1 MRLKLGG
8 SPLDLG
14 EALAAAWD
22 FSREISSDRIVD
34 VSPNS
39 NHGTAVNLPARAM
52 TGANW
57 TGDESNFTRAPG
69 EYGAIHF
76 HDDDLD
82 DAGWE
87 TDFTFTIPDSLPSG
101 IYAARLRAGDDV
113 ERLPFWC
120 GLREEWLPRAS
131 RT

>member
-1 MRLKLGG
+1 M
-8 SPLDLG
+8 
-14 EALAAAWD
+14 
-22 FSREISSDRIVD
+22 
-34 VSPNS
+34 
-39 NHGTAVNLPARAM
+39 
-52 TGANW
+52 
-57 TGDESNFTRAPG
+57 TRATSPTRQS

-113 ERLPFWC
+113 ERLPFVV
-120 GLREEWLPRAS
+120 RPPRGSGHVAPS